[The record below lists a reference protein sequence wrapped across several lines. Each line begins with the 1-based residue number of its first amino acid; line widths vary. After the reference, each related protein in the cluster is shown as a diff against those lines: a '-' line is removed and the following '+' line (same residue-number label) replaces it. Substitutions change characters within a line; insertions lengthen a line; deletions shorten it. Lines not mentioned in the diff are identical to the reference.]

1 MSNQDLLIARSSTL
15 TRRKRGDWWPW
26 LALAPLIIIIVTLMV
41 MPVINLFSLVPKEV
55 SWQDGQA
62 VTRFVGWDNVRAF
75 INSPYY
81 WPGLINTLI
90 FSFTAV
96 VLQVAIGFALAL
108 AVNDM
113 KKEQRLLTAILL
125 LPIVISPIVIG
136 AMWRLILNNDSGVL
150 NVALSQFDIF
160 PPDWLGTPS
169 LAFLSVIIVDVWHWT
184 PFSFLLLLA
193 GLKALPH
200 DVLEAAQLDGC
211 SKWQRFRFV
220 TLPMMWPALLITL
233 MLRVIFSFKVFDEI
247 YLLTKGGPGLAT
259 EMVSYSIYRAFFI
272 EDREG
277 LGAVMSLFTFFI
289 VALLLVVLINFRKRR
304 KT

>member
-1 MSNQDLLIARSSTL
+1 MSNQDLLITRPSAV
-15 TRRKRGDWWPW
+15 TRRRPSDWWPW
-26 LALAPLIIIIVTLMV
+26 LALAPLIIIVLTLMV
-41 MPVINLFSLVPKEV
+41 TPVINLFSLVPQEV

-62 VTRFVGWDNVRAF
+62 VTKFVGLDNIRAF
-75 INSPYY
+75 INNPYY

-90 FSFTAV
+90 FSVIAV
-96 VLQVAIGFALAL
+96 VLQVTIGFALAL

-150 NVALSQFDIF
+150 NVVLSQLDIL

-169 LAFLSVIIVDVWHWT
+169 LAFLSVIVVDVWHWT

-200 DVLEAAQLDGC
+200 EVLEAAQLDGC
-211 SKWQRFRFV
+211 SRWQRFRFV

-233 MLRVIFSFKVFDEI
+233 MLRIIFSFKVFDEI

-289 VALLLVVLINFRKRR
+289 VALLLVVLINLRKRR
-304 KT
+304 KS